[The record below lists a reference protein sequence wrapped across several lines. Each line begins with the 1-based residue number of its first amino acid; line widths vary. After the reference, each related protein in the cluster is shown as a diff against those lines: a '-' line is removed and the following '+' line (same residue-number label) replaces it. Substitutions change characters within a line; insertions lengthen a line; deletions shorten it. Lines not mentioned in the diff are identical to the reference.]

1 MNGRPAG
8 GEAGDALRR
17 SLAVFQTLFDR
28 VPLGLAV
35 FDRGLV
41 LQAANPIWAGY
52 VEDYTSTS
60 SEKVRPG
67 AGYFELMPGTEEGQM
82 PAVEQVLRGQT
93 VRREALLTRSGG
105 KISYWDLV
113 LSPIFDGDR
122 VVGFLQAA
130 SDATARIR
138 AYRELEERVGR
149 RTHELETL
157 FELSQ
162 AIIRP
167 LDPEAVL
174 QLVAD
179 GARQVTGAAR
189 GFVFLKE
196 GEDLE
201 LAVASGD
208 PRPGSRPDELARGF
222 RMPLSGSLSG
232 RAIAGGEALC
242 TEDAGHDPRANQA
255 LVQSTGIQSILVAP
269 LQADGQS
276 LGVVLVADKPEPFG
290 EDDKRLLM
298 MLASGAAVGL
308 ENARLYQEELER
320 RREAE
325 QRRRVAEG
333 LREMVTLLNSERPL
347 GEVLEN
353 IVEQAA
359 RLLDTETVAVY
370 RLNEPDGL
378 LTILTA
384 RGLPESYVRT
394 MAVPLGAG
402 AVGIAAQERRP
413 VLISGSG
420 VVSPEVPEMPEE
432 ILPQI
437 RWLNQNFCALLAV
450 PLLMK
455 EKVFGA
461 IALYYPEAR
470 EFSQEELDLADSFG
484 AHVAVAL
491 ENADLRRR
499 AELSAVE
506 AERSRLARELHD
518 AVTQTLFSAGLIAE
532 VLPRLSER
540 DPQQLPQRLE
550 ELRRLTRGALAEM
563 RSLLL
568 ELRPDTLA
576 DANLIE
582 LLGQLSEAVQGR
594 AHLAV
599 EVLLSDPGELPS
611 EVKLALYRIAQEALN
626 NVTKHANATRV
637 TLELSRQGHEVVLAL
652 RDDGRGFDPAVTT
665 PDSLGLGI
673 MRDRAESVG
682 ARLEVTSGS
691 NEGTSISVFWKPS

>member
-1 MNGRPAG
+1 MSGRPAG
-8 GEAGDALRR
+8 GEAGDALQRA
-17 SLAVFQTLFDR
+17 LAVFQTLFDR

-35 FDRGLV
+35 FDRDLV
-41 LQAANPIWAGY
+41 LQAANTIWAGY
-52 VEDYTSTS
+52 VADYTSTS
-60 SEKVRPG
+60 SDKVKPG
-67 AGYFELMPGTEEGQM
+67 AGYFELMPGTDEQM

-113 LSPIFDGDR
+113 LSPILDGDR

-189 GFVFLKE
+189 G
-196 GEDLE
+196 
-201 LAVASGD
+201 
-208 PRPGSRPDELARGF
+208 
-222 RMPLSGSLSG
+222 
-232 RAIAGGEALC
+232 
-242 TEDAGHDPRANQA
+242 
-255 LVQSTGIQSILVAP
+255 LVAP

-276 LGVVLVADKPEPFG
+276 LGVVLVADKPGPFA
-290 EDDKRLLM
+290 EEDKRLLM
-298 MLASGAAVGL
+298 MLASGAAVAL

-347 GEVLEN
+347 AEVLEN
-353 IVEQAA
+353 IVGQAA

-384 RGLPESYVRT
+384 RGLPDSYVRT

-402 AVGIAAQERRP
+402 AVGIAVQERRP

-420 VVSPEVPEMPEE
+420 AVSPEIPEMPEE
-432 ILPQI
+432 ILPHI
-437 RWLNQNFCALLAV
+437 RWLNQNFRALLAV

-470 EFSQEELDLADSFG
+470 EFSQEELALAASFG
-484 AHVAVAL
+484 DHVALAL

-568 ELRPDTLA
+568 ELRPDELA

-594 AHLAV
+594 AHLPV
-599 EVLLSDPGELPS
+599 EVLFSDPGELPS
-611 EVKLALYRIAQEALN
+611 EVKVALYRIAQEALN

-637 TLELSRQGHEVVLAL
+637 TLELSRQGDEVVLAV
-652 RDDGRGFDPAVTT
+652 RDDGRGFDPASAP
-665 PDSLGLGI
+665 PDRLGLHI
-673 MRDRAESVG
+673 MKERAESVG
-682 ARLEVTSGS
+682 ARLEVASGS
-691 NEGTSISVFWKPS
+691 EEGTSISVFWKAS